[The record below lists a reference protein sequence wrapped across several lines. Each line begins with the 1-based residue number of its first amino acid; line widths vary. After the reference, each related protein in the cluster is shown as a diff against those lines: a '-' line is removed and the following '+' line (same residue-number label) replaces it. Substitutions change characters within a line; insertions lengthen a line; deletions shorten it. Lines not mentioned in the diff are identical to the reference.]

1 MSTPHRTATNAKTL
15 MQDVEKRYDLAFG
28 QEGALGVLKAL
39 KNEDPESLD
48 SVKAILTSR
57 KPFSSVEY
65 PVVAEFFKLSGTAAD
80 PFHGW
85 EKLVVPGVRLPMSE
99 LEPLTLRTMQA
110 FVYRRGIEAEA
121 GQFLGGSFPLLVGL
135 FGRILY
141 NRLEIGSGGRAERE
155 IFCGDQMVLLVR
167 ELNYKLRS
175 EPQKFLKALAKVI
188 CELFAVWHLNAKA
201 FADVDLANPTY
212 ACLSDAADTYF
223 LSYDG
228 KVLRHKYFKST
239 PSTQEIGLND
249 AAIMYGEAKIAV
261 DNFLFG
267 ILIRGFSNAMNL
279 NRCRSIQRGEIGPH
293 WKKACELVYK
303 ANAYLERAHEVNSD
317 SPAKKGWG
325 FFNERYFPSDD
336 FYPAQTSSSFRD
348 IQSGE
353 ITLMLPATIDAIAQ
367 SIQDARKLKTDP
379 DPNWEPDVLTLIR
392 TELVESFWSRMPAAF
407 RKLFE
412 HTVLFKGESFETL
425 ACAAKHPEEYAPTF
439 RKYAP
444 EVIVEVFVRYL
455 KESEEVG
462 HWNAGL
468 DGEAQEP
475 PRKRKRPL

>member
-1 MSTPHRTATNAKTL
+1 
-15 MQDVEKRYDLAFG
+15 
-28 QEGALGVLKAL
+28 
-39 KNEDPESLD
+39 
-48 SVKAILTSR
+48 
-57 KPFSSVEY
+57 
-65 PVVAEFFKLSGTAAD
+65 
-80 PFHGW
+80 
-85 EKLVVPGVRLPMSE
+85 
-99 LEPLTLRTMQA
+99 
-110 FVYRRGIEAEA
+110 
-121 GQFLGGSFPLLVGL
+121 
-135 FGRILY
+135 
-141 NRLEIGSGGRAERE
+141 
-155 IFCGDQMVLLVR
+155 MVLLVR

-175 EPQKFLKALAKVI
+175 EPQKFLKALAQVI

-201 FADVDLANPTY
+201 FADVGLANPTY

-249 AAIMYGEAKIAV
+249 AAIMYGKAKIAV

-279 NRCRSIQRGEIGPH
+279 NRRRSIERGEIDPH
-293 WKKACELVYK
+293 WKKAYELVYK
-303 ANAYLERAHEVNSD
+303 ANAYLERADEVNSD

-325 FFNERYFPSDD
+325 FFNESLAA
-336 FYPAQTSSSFRD
+336 YPPV
-348 IQSGE
+348 QSGE

-412 HTVLFKGESFETL
+412 HTMIFKGESFETL
-425 ACAAKHPEEYAPTF
+425 ATAAKHPAEYAPTF

-455 KESEEVG
+455 QESEEVG

-475 PRKRKRPL
+475 PRKRKRTL